1 MRKALVCI
9 SARLDSAEELAQEL
23 RGCGEV
29 KEVFLVQ
36 GVYDVV
42 AKIEGE
48 TIDDIVDFI
57 NRRIKRLSRV
67 EHTLSLISCEHEKRA
82 EENDVILV

>member
-9 SARLDSAEELAQEL
+9 CARLDSAKELAQEL
-23 RGCGEV
+23 RACDEV

-42 AKIEGE
+42 AKVEGE
-48 TIDDIVDFI
+48 TIDEIVSFI